1 MNLDRHDQK
10 PIMKIYHIP
19 APPVFSLFT
28 NFKNRD
34 WDTLEEDGHHFLGF
48 DESCLSQVRK
58 VFPAPATHTINDE
71 KHRKKQRF
79 RVKISIRIRS

>member
-1 MNLDRHDQK
+1 
-10 PIMKIYHIP
+10 MKICQNP

-34 WDTLEEDGHHFLGF
+34 WDTLEEDGYHFLGF

-71 KHRKKQRF
+71 KSIYNKQRF
-79 RVKISIRIRS
+79 GVVKISIKILNIEGIYVTN